1 MAVIEGWKFPVEVD
15 EKNGKIKTVEDNECI
30 KQDIKIIMGTQYS
43 ERKVVPEFGTDI
55 RRFVFDVVD
64 PPFIDDLKKEIT
76 DSINQW
82 EEHIDDLNVNVR
94 ANSGPIC
101 RVDVNVDYITDL
113 EPTQERVSRRVDQ
126 NEE

>member
-64 PPFIDDLKKEIT
+64 PPFIDDLKKKLLI
-76 DSINQW
+76 
-82 EEHIDDLNVNVR
+82 
-94 ANSGPIC
+94 P
-101 RVDVNVDYITDL
+101 
-113 EPTQERVSRRVDQ
+113 
-126 NEE
+126 